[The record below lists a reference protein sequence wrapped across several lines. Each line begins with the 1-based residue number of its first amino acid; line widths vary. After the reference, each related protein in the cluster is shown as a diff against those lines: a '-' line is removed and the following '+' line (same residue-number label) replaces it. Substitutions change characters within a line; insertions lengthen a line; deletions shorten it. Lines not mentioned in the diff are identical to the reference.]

1 MTAALPA
8 PRDANAVGDNV
19 GSRASTLVP
28 LVLVGIVFLM
38 MVPLS
43 AGLLDVL
50 LASSIALSVGLLLV
64 SIHMEKPLDLSSFP
78 AILLFSTL
86 LRLALNVAS
95 TRLILLEGGQGTD
108 AAGAV
113 VDAFGRF
120 VVGGNVVVGAAIFVL
135 LVIIN
140 FVVIT
145 KGAGRVAEVS
155 ARFTLDALPG
165 KQMAIDADLASGVL
179 TQAQAKVARETVAR
193 EADFFGAMDG
203 ASKFVRG
210 DAIAGLLMTAINIV
224 VGFVVGV
231 VQEGL
236 DAGTAA
242 ETYTVLTVGD
252 GLASQIPAL
261 LVSTAAAVVVTRA
274 AAGASL
280 GDALV
285 GQLGRSQSALRT
297 TAGIVAAFG
306 LLPGMPLLPFAA
318 LGAALFAASR
328 ATPQAARDEH
338 DAASKEGEAPARERS
353 DRDGIKEL
361 LPVAL
366 LELEV
371 GFDLVPLVDSSRGGD
386 LVERIGAIRKNLA
399 TELGIVVPSIHIR
412 DNLRLDASTYR
423 LMLSGNEVGRG
434 MVRVGRFLVMDA
446 LGDTPGLDGEDVR
459 EPAFG
464 LPAKWVRE
472 AQRVRAESMGLTVVD
487 PATVAATHL
496 TELLRGVAPELLGR
510 TEAQELL
517 DLFAEHHPKL
527 VDELIPNLLPAG
539 EVVKVLRNLLAEG
552 VSIRD
557 LRTILE
563 ALADHARDLKD
574 PVELTELV
582 RERLARH
589 ITARFKGDDG
599 RVAALVL
606 DPRAEERFRAG
617 LDAASAQRMLGS
629 LEQAARSFAEVTT
642 PPVVLCAADVRRRA
656 AEFFGRRVPGLSV
669 LSFRE
674 IDGRTTVRNLGVVS
688 A

>member
-8 PRDANAVGDNV
+8 PRDANAVGGNV

-38 MVPLS
+38 MVPLT
-43 AGLLDVL
+43 AGLLDIL
-50 LASSIALSVGLLLV
+50 LAASIALSVGLLLV

-236 DAGTAA
+236 DAATAA

-328 ATPQAARDEH
+328 VTPQAARDEH
-338 DAASKEGEAPARERS
+338 EGTKEGEAPARERS

>member
-1 MTAALPA
+1 MSANTPAVSGRAA
-8 PRDANAVGDNV
+8 
-19 GSRASTLVP
+19 SMVP

-43 AGLLDVL
+43 PALLDLL
-50 LASSIALSVGLLLV
+50 LAASIALSVGLLLV
-64 SIHMEKPLDLSSFP
+64 AIHMEKPLDLSSFP

-95 TRLILLEGGQGTD
+95 TRLILLEGGEGTG

-113 VDAFGRF
+113 VGAFGQF
-120 VVGGNVVVGAAIFVL
+120 VVGGNVVVGAAIFIL

-165 KQMAIDADLASGVL
+165 KQMAIDADLASGVY
-179 TQAQAKVARETVAR
+179 TQAQAKAAREVVGR

-285 GQLGRSQSALRT
+285 GQLGRSRSALQT
-297 TAGIVAAFG
+297 TAGIVGALG
-306 LLPGMPLLPFAA
+306 LLPGMPLVPFAA
-318 LGAALFAASR
+318 LGAALFVASR
-328 ATPQAARDEH
+328 SAMTGREASGESA
-338 DAASKEGEAPARERS
+338 DAEDGETTVGERT
-353 DRDGIKEL
+353 DRDGIKDL
-361 LPVAL
+361 LPVSL

-371 GFDLVPLVDSSRGGD
+371 GFDLVPLVDASRGGD

-412 DNLRLDASTYR
+412 DNLRLEASTYR

-434 MVRVGRFLVMDA
+434 LVRVGRYLVMDVA
-446 LGDTPGLDGEDVR
+446 GDAPDLDGESVR

-472 AQRVRAESMGLTVVD
+472 PQRAQAEAMGLTVVD

-496 TELLRGVAPELLGR
+496 TELLRGVAPDLLGR

-517 DLFAEHHPKL
+517 DLFAEYHPKL
-527 VDELIPNLLPAG
+527 LDELIPNLMPAG
-539 EVVKVLRNLLAEG
+539 EVVKVLRNLLSEG

-563 ALADHARDLKD
+563 ALADHARDVKD

-582 RERLARH
+582 RARLARH
-589 ITARFKGDDG
+589 ITSRFRGDDG

-617 LDAASAQRMLGS
+617 LDAVSAQRLLGS
-629 LEQAARSFAEVTT
+629 LETAARAFSDVTS
-642 PPVVLCAADVRRRA
+642 PPVVLCAADIRRRVS
-656 AEFFGRRVPGLSV
+656 EFFGRRVPGLSV

>member
-1 MTAALPA
+1 
-8 PRDANAVGDNV
+8 
-19 GSRASTLVP
+19 
-28 LVLVGIVFLM
+28 
-38 MVPLS
+38 
-43 AGLLDVL
+43 
-50 LASSIALSVGLLLV
+50 
-64 SIHMEKPLDLSSFP
+64 
-78 AILLFSTL
+78 
-86 LRLALNVAS
+86 
-95 TRLILLEGGQGTD
+95 
-108 AAGAV
+108 
-113 VDAFGRF
+113 
-120 VVGGNVVVGAAIFVL
+120 
-135 LVIIN
+135 
-140 FVVIT
+140 
-145 KGAGRVAEVS
+145 
-155 ARFTLDALPG
+155 
-165 KQMAIDADLASGVL
+165 
-179 TQAQAKVARETVAR
+179 
-193 EADFFGAMDG
+193 
-203 ASKFVRG
+203 
-210 DAIAGLLMTAINIV
+210 
-224 VGFVVGV
+224 
-231 VQEGL
+231 
-236 DAGTAA
+236 
-242 ETYTVLTVGD
+242 
-252 GLASQIPAL
+252 
-261 LVSTAAAVVVTRA
+261 
-274 AAGASL
+274 
-280 GDALV
+280 
-285 GQLGRSQSALRT
+285 
-297 TAGIVAAFG
+297 
-306 LLPGMPLLPFAA
+306 
-318 LGAALFAASR
+318 
-328 ATPQAARDEH
+328 
-338 DAASKEGEAPARERS
+338 
-353 DRDGIKEL
+353 
-361 LPVAL
+361 
-366 LELEV
+366 
-371 GFDLVPLVDSSRGGD
+371 
-386 LVERIGAIRKNLA
+386 
-399 TELGIVVPSIHIR
+399 
-412 DNLRLDASTYR
+412 
-423 LMLSGNEVGRG
+423 MLSGNEVGRG

-446 LGDTPGLDGEDVR
+446 LGDTPGLEGEDVR

-472 AQRVRAESMGLTVVD
+472 AQRVRAESLGLTVVD

-517 DLFAEHHPKL
+517 DLFADHHPKL

>member
-8 PRDANAVGDNV
+8 PRDANAVGGNV

-43 AGLLDVL
+43 AGLLDIL
-50 LASSIALSVGLLLV
+50 LAASIALSVGLLLV

-113 VDAFGRF
+113 VDAFCRF

-236 DAGTAA
+236 DAATAA

-328 ATPQAARDEH
+328 VTPQAARDEH
-338 DAASKEGEAPARERS
+338 EGTKEGETPARERS

-629 LEQAARSFAEVTT
+629 LEQAARSFAEVTP